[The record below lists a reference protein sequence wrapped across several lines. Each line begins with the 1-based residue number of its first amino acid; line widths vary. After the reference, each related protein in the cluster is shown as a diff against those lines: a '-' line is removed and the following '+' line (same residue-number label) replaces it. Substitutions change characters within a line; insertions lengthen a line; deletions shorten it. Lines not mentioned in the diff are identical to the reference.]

1 MGRYDWCYRGGNR
14 YMKRPLLTPWLHQK
28 RTEIIIPFV
37 KGDILDIGCGSAD
50 IANIEGIEKYYGI
63 ELDMGHVE
71 TLKNKYPEHSFF
83 QMNLDV
89 DEFPDKRC
97 KFDTIAM
104 IAVIEHLKNPDKIL
118 SQIPSLLKE
127 EGWLVITTPS
137 PLGDR
142 IHKIGAMLGLTAIE
156 AVEDHESIYGLSQ
169 IKELLNRNGLEVCAY
184 IKFIVGFNQ
193 LVVCKKVNV

>member
-1 MGRYDWCYRGGNR
+1 
-14 YMKRPLLTPWLHQK
+14 MKRPLLTPWLHQK

-50 IANIEGIEKYYGI
+50 IANIKGIEKYYGI

-71 TLKNKYPEHSFF
+71 ALKNKYPAHSFF
-83 QMNLDV
+83 QMDLDV

-127 EGWLVITTPS
+127 EGKVLITTPS

-169 IKELLNRNGLEVCAY
+169 IKELLNRNGLEVSVY
-184 IKFIVGFNQ
+184 KKFIVGLNQ
-193 LVVCKKVNV
+193 LVVCKKANV